1 MTQSWSY
8 DWLGNTTTSTDD
20 ANLFY
25 DRSLGTIT
33 NTGYRLTSAPGSGG
47 NHLTAEYDAAGY
59 MSSMTVQRAG
69 NCAPANQ
76 CSTQV
81 YQYKW
86 DEVGRLVDATRQD
99 PSGPGAHLEF
109 AYDASDNR
117 VRKTVVSGEDSRHTV
132 YVFGSLELRLAEF
145 TATGYTVDDSTE
157 VPYLFGHGVRLARV
171 TYTDAADFQ
180 ADRRRI
186 FLELGDHLGS
196 TSVVLDHATGE
207 LVERSTAFAYGSAES
222 NYRTQRWDHFREDY
236 RFTGK
241 EDDIEVGLIYF
252 GARYLNPQLGRWI
265 SADPLAVH
273 APGKADL
280 NLYAYVHGRVLS
292 AVDPVGLQ
300 SQPSAANANARGGP
314 NDQPVAAA
322 PANTPGSS
330 CGSGCVYGANGQ
342 MEVDAQSAAPST
354 TAGGHGS
361 PGQQAGPATKPDG
374 NGVTEVI
381 AGGVVMAAAV
391 AIIPAT
397 VLMGIGAVLVVTAP
411 NHDSDLPSLDG
422 RGKEKGG
429 AAQIVTGV
437 SLGGAGALKAMNG
450 ARPSPAPASPKP
462 VPPRIPRLKQDVDI
476 HPTPPRALPLNRP
489 IGNSPAQNA
498 ELQADIAAARAAG
511 GTDFR
516 VNQQQVNS
524 RGVRVGINRPDLQYT
539 DANGIRQYVEYDT
552 PTSGRGPGHR
562 SRILAND
569 PAGNVTLKE
578 IP

>member
-1 MTQSWSY
+1 MKQSWSY
-8 DWLGNTTTSTDD
+8 DWLGNTTASTDD
-20 ANLFY
+20 ASLFY
-25 DRSLGTIT
+25 ERSLGAIG
-33 NTGYRLTSAPGSGG
+33 NNGYRLTSASQSGST
-47 NHLTAEYDAAGY
+47 LSATYDAAGY

-280 NLYAYVHGRVLS
+280 NLYAYVRLS
-292 AVDPVGLQ
+292 ITFH
-300 SQPSAANANARGGP
+300 PSISGQHRG
-314 NDQPVAAA
+314 
-322 PANTPGSS
+322 
-330 CGSGCVYGANGQ
+330 
-342 MEVDAQSAAPST
+342 
-354 TAGGHGS
+354 
-361 PGQQAGPATKPDG
+361 
-374 NGVTEVI
+374 
-381 AGGVVMAAAV
+381 
-391 AIIPAT
+391 
-397 VLMGIGAVLVVTAP
+397 
-411 NHDSDLPSLDG
+411 
-422 RGKEKGG
+422 
-429 AAQIVTGV
+429 
-437 SLGGAGALKAMNG
+437 
-450 ARPSPAPASPKP
+450 
-462 VPPRIPRLKQDVDI
+462 
-476 HPTPPRALPLNRP
+476 
-489 IGNSPAQNA
+489 A
-498 ELQADIAAARAAG
+498 EL
-511 GTDFR
+511 
-516 VNQQQVNS
+516 S
-524 RGVRVGINRPDLQYT
+524 
-539 DANGIRQYVEYDT
+539 
-552 PTSGRGPGHR
+552 
-562 SRILAND
+562 
-569 PAGNVTLKE
+569 
-578 IP
+578 